1 MKLTADIARALGLRD
16 VDDLVVGDRPGVP
29 GRDRQAAY
37 RRRQD
42 LIFEKITER
51 AAILTRA
58 EETIR
63 AWFGLE
69 LVDLVGAADRAA
81 AIAQLRAA
89 VPELAAPA
97 PKAVP
102 RAGSP
107 APVDQGDAE
116 DPAVLMNKLA
126 DVLNAGAGA
135 GDPRRPTAKRKPRP
149 RR

>member
-42 LIFEKITER
+42 RIVAQLAER

-58 EETIR
+58 EHSLRT
-63 AWFGLE
+63 WFGLE
-69 LVDLVGAADRAA
+69 LGDLVAAADRAA

-97 PKAVP
+97 PKPVP
-102 RAGSP
+102 LAGRP
-107 APVDQGDAE
+107 APVDQGE

-126 DVLNAGAGA
+126 EVLNAGAGP
-135 GDPRRPTAKRKPRP
+135 GDPPRPTAKRKP
-149 RR
+149 